1 MPTGGYYYDGL
12 DPKDYITDKDL
23 AMRSFI
29 MYQLDRTQSMFT
41 YKNLP
46 DTMPEHQIEL
56 MLQKNGNIFV
66 AKHEGELYAFTGG
79 LGGEPDVYYRPT
91 IYTVA
96 NPALN
101 LSKNY
106 TINED
111 GVLVKNDTMMWGLIP
126 LLSKYGALLVENE
139 ISLRTIVIYLR
150 IVALISAGD
159 DKTKASADKF
169 VQDIVAGKLSVVGES
184 PFFDG
189 VKIQSLGQSNTS
201 YIQQFVELEQY
212 LKGSLFNELGL
223 NANYNMK
230 RETLTK
236 NETTLNEDFLMPFC
250 DDMLAQR
257 KEGWDRVNEMFGTD
271 ISVEF
276 SSTWKKRYL
285 LDAIELK
292 NAINESQPQQSQPG
306 DVSSQLDEELD
317 TTAADGMS
325 ADNDVSSIAQDGVE
339 EIVDETVTDSA
350 DDGIDSTS
358 GTTDE
363 SDAPSEDA
371 EEEVEATED
380 MDGEQP
386 DDGESDT
393 PDSAEDEESGRQDEE
408 SSEDDKE
415 EDE

>member
-1 MPTGGYYYDGL
+1 MIQSVAKGQYYYTGI
-12 DPKDYITDKDL
+12 DPKDYITDKEL
-23 AMRSFI
+23 AMQSFI
-29 MYQLDRTQSMFT
+29 NYQLDRTQSMFT

-46 DTMPEHQIEL
+46 DTMPEHEIEF
-56 MLQKNGNIFV
+56 MLQTNGNIFV
-66 AKHEGELYAFTGG
+66 AKHEGDLYAFTGG

-91 IYTVA
+91 LYTVS
-96 NPALN
+96 NPALK
-101 LSKNY
+101 LSKSY
-106 TINED
+106 EIDKE
-111 GVLVKNDTMMWGLIP
+111 GVLVKNDTMMWGLVP
-126 LLSKYGALLVENE
+126 MLAKYGNLLVENE
-139 ISLRTIVIYLR
+139 LSLRTIVIYLR

-257 KEGWDRVNEMFGTD
+257 KAGWDRVNEMFGTD

-285 LDAIELK
+285 LDAIELR
-292 NAINESQPQQSQPG
+292 NAMQQGNDTTPAQPEQ
-306 DVSSQLDEELD
+306 SSQLDQELD
-317 TTAADGMS
+317 ETAEDSMAANG
-325 ADNDVSSIAQDGVE
+325 DVGDIAEDAVS
-339 EIVDETVTDSA
+339 EIVDTTVTDSA
-350 DDGIDSTS
+350 EDGIDSTS
-358 GTTDE
+358 GTSDE
-363 SDAPSEDA
+363 SSQLDA
-371 EEEVEATED
+371 EESE
-380 MDGEQP
+380 
-386 DDGESDT
+386 ESD
-393 PDSAEDEESGRQDEE
+393 DKSDKEE
-408 SSEDDKE
+408 SEDDRNA
-415 EDE
+415 

>member
-1 MPTGGYYYDGL
+1 MATRGYYYDGI

-91 IYTVA
+91 LYTVS

-101 LSKNY
+101 LSKSY

-111 GVLVKNDTMMWGLIP
+111 GVLVKNDTMMWGLVP

-285 LDAIELK
+285 LDAIELR
-292 NAINESQPQQSQPG
+292 NAINEGQTPTPQPG
-306 DVSSQLDEELD
+306 DPSSQLDEELD
-317 TTAADGMS
+317 STTADGVS
-325 ADNDVSSIAQDGVE
+325 ADSDVSTIASDGVE

-358 GTTDE
+358 GTTEESDDASDE
-363 SDAPSEDA
+363 SEN
-371 EEEVEATED
+371 EEQVRATED
-380 MDGEQP
+380 MDGE
-386 DDGESDT
+386 ESDT
-393 PDSAEDEESGRQDEE
+393 SDSDESSRQD
-408 SSEDDKE
+408 DDKE